1 MHTHNLSQH
10 VHRIGYHFPSA
21 VVSTVCMDIGLYLT
35 ATGKT
40 MPFHGTSTT
49 GNSNSTNS
57 EVSQITI
64 NTEARDVLK
73 DLFPNIPD
81 NDLNQIIKTAFQK
94 GQRKVGT
101 AVELPLARRAQLAVV
116 AHIRHIYT
124 DYDRLLKATS
134 FHEARSTVEEPTLA
148 KLVEWRGDDEN
159 GKTVLEDVFREVI
172 VISDD
177 EDTDTD
183 EGDIPQTDDRDL
195 SVEIVASNA
204 RAEELQTRPLNFA
217 NSSVRESLR
226 DLSEDEAPLGF
237 RIIPE
242 PPKKNKI
249 DRRGFSRYQAWDRA
263 INRYRNAANDAD
275 HNRLRDSS
283 SDLWRPIYSVR
294 QPAQES
300 TRAERELAGRRI
312 LAPRDV
318 SAAPPA
324 ISHQRH
330 VESGPNKPIPKPR
343 NFQLAP
349 LPEVIPLER
358 APIPKENIPSQQADS
373 PNAPVFVSGPRALR
387 EKDEGQFRHHSR
399 ASVSLHNIASL
410 DFQDRALPSIE
421 IPSSP
426 LEIRRPDSGRLD
438 HLAKKM
444 SGDFTIRSVTPHHL
458 LQDIPPNG
466 VEDNT
471 RNQAP
476 KRRRMAYYD
485 PVHYESRFN
494 TAPGA
499 IKPVTPITHKDAYT
513 GERHIPFEYASS
525 GQLTAQN
532 DPHIRREHLAPVD
545 LPRFIGRHPDRVQD
559 SFFFPSSS
567 HVNPEILVGPRHFDD
582 PRYETGLYTR
592 PRSPQQKQSH
602 TFSNTSYAVPTGD
615 GTGRTAPV
623 YSADPRPH
631 RVYNEDRNF
640 NIDGLRPV
648 EAPEPHITALR
659 NNTSDCLLVPR
670 EAPQRRQIYADDFV
684 RPVDLH
690 EPGPL
695 EYTMQRPRLRTSR
708 VAETVPQPPNLRV
721 YNDHNREL
729 PSSMVSKV
737 HPNRSRLDSRVVQ
750 SGLEYP
756 EATHRGSKIFDY
768 SSAARHDER
777 LYEGPLDSARYDHNR
792 DLAFSRVFVPTS
804 FFFLKKKKKK
814 KRKEK
819 KKTDS
824 RGEC

>member
-1 MHTHNLSQH
+1 MARVFGRRPASALARRAPSRAVQRRSRKHKVVMESVTQEKKKLRSVISFEANAPA
-10 VHRIGYHFPSA
+10 GYTFIPA
-21 VVSTVCMDIGLYLT
+21 GNPQLT
-35 ATGKT
+35 TA
-40 MPFHGTSTT
+40 S
-49 GNSNSTNS
+49 
-57 EVSQITI
+57 
-64 NTEARDVLK
+64 RDVLK

-249 DRRGFSRYQAWDRA
+249 DRRGFSRYQAWDRFVTA
-263 INRYRNAANDAD
+263 HLTFGDPFTPYDNPLKRVPELKENLLGAEFWPLATSPLHHLLFPIKDMLKLYE
-275 HNRLRDSS
+275 LPPFTESS
-283 SDLWRPIYSVR
+283 R
-294 QPAQES
+294 Q
-300 TRAERELAGRRI
+300 
-312 LAPRDV
+312 
-318 SAAPPA
+318 
-324 ISHQRH
+324 
-330 VESGPNKPIPKPR
+330 R

-623 YSADPRPH
+623 CSADPRPH

-777 LYEGPLDSARYDHNR
+777 LYEGPLDSARQIYERQHPGPEMEQHQPVYVR
-792 DLAFSRVFVPTS
+792 RVERSAPHIPEGRAIVIV
-804 FFFLKKKKKK
+804 
-814 KRKEK
+814 
-819 KKTDS
+819 D
-824 RGEC
+824 